1 MKINSLLFTVW
12 MLFLTIPMVAQQ
24 PDARD
29 ILDRAAEA
37 FRREGEVKI
46 TFSVRAPEGNTNGS
60 IRLKGDKF
68 LLETEGVTTW
78 FDGRTQWSYLAS
90 SDEVNVSEPTPEEL
104 QSINPYSWLSLY
116 KQDYKQKVA
125 DVAKVQEPIAR
136 CESYLNFCD
145 AVIHDTIKEMDFVD
159 TFDIDQYD
167 SLTSMKEYVFAS
179 SNYTDGTDMRDY
191 SSVYSKDLELIDAKE
206 LQDKVEAYNEKQD
219 NDYF

>member
-29 ILDRAAEA
+29 ILDRAADA
-37 FRREGEVKI
+37 FRREGGVKI

-116 KQDYKQKVA
+116 KQDYKLKVA
-125 DVAKVQEPIAR
+125 KTGNASDDTAYKVVMNATKRSQDMQCIILYIEKGSFRPLKLSMVQRGRKDVALVFIN
-136 CESYLNFCD
+136 SYQTGKNYD
-145 AVIHDTIKEMDFVD
+145 
-159 TFDIDQYD
+159 D
-167 SLTSMKEYVFAS
+167 SLFVFDRKA
-179 SNYTDGTDMRDY
+179 YPTAEL
-191 SSVYSKDLELIDAKE
+191 VDLR
-206 LQDKVEAYNEKQD
+206 
-219 NDYF
+219 

>member
-12 MLFLTIPMVAQQ
+12 MLFLTIPTVAQQ

-29 ILDRAAEA
+29 ILDRAADA
-37 FRREGEVKI
+37 FRREGGVKI

-116 KQDYKQKVA
+116 KQDYKLKVA
-125 DVAKVQEPIAR
+125 KTGNASDDTAYKVVMNATKRSQDMQCIILYIEKGSFRPLKLSMVQQGSKDAAVVFIN
-136 CESYLNFCD
+136 SYQTGKNYD
-145 AVIHDTIKEMDFVD
+145 
-159 TFDIDQYD
+159 D
-167 SLTSMKEYVFAS
+167 SLFVFDRKA
-179 SNYTDGTDMRDY
+179 YPTAEL
-191 SSVYSKDLELIDAKE
+191 VDLR
-206 LQDKVEAYNEKQD
+206 
-219 NDYF
+219 

>member
-29 ILDRAAEA
+29 ILDRAADA
-37 FRREGEVKI
+37 FRREGGVKI

-116 KQDYKQKVA
+116 KQDYKLKVA
-125 DVAKVQEPIAR
+125 KTGNASDDTAYKVVMNATKRSQDMQCIILYIEKGSFRPLKLSMVQRGSKDASVVFIN
-136 CESYLNFCD
+136 SYQTGKNYD
-145 AVIHDTIKEMDFVD
+145 
-159 TFDIDQYD
+159 D
-167 SLTSMKEYVFAS
+167 SLFVFDRKA
-179 SNYTDGTDMRDY
+179 YPTAEL
-191 SSVYSKDLELIDAKE
+191 VDLR
-206 LQDKVEAYNEKQD
+206 
-219 NDYF
+219 

>member
-29 ILDRAAEA
+29 ILDRAADA
-37 FRREGEVKI
+37 FRREGGVKI

-116 KQDYKQKVA
+116 KQDYKLKVA
-125 DVAKVQEPIAR
+125 KTGNASDDTAYKVVMNATKRSQDMQCIILYIEKGSFRPLKLSMVQRDSKDAAVVFIN
-136 CESYLNFCD
+136 SYQTGKNYD
-145 AVIHDTIKEMDFVD
+145 
-159 TFDIDQYD
+159 D
-167 SLTSMKEYVFAS
+167 SLFVFDRKA
-179 SNYTDGTDMRDY
+179 YPTAEL
-191 SSVYSKDLELIDAKE
+191 VDLR
-206 LQDKVEAYNEKQD
+206 
-219 NDYF
+219 

>member
-12 MLFLTIPMVAQQ
+12 MLFLTIPTVAQQ

-29 ILDRAAEA
+29 ILDRAADA
-37 FRREGEVKI
+37 FRREGGVKI

-116 KQDYKQKVA
+116 KQDYKLKVA
-125 DVAKVQEPIAR
+125 KTGNASDDTAYKVVMNATKRSQDMQCIILYIEKGSFRPLKLSMVRRGSKDAAVVFIN
-136 CESYLNFCD
+136 SYQTGKNYD
-145 AVIHDTIKEMDFVD
+145 
-159 TFDIDQYD
+159 D
-167 SLTSMKEYVFAS
+167 SLFVFDRKA
-179 SNYTDGTDMRDY
+179 YPTAEL
-191 SSVYSKDLELIDAKE
+191 VDLR
-206 LQDKVEAYNEKQD
+206 
-219 NDYF
+219 

>member
-29 ILDRAAEA
+29 ILDRAADA
-37 FRREGEVKI
+37 FRREGGVKI

-116 KQDYKQKVA
+116 KQDYKLKVA
-125 DVAKVQEPIAR
+125 KTGNASDDTAYKVVMNATKRSQDMQCIILYIEKGSFRPLKLSRVQRGSKDAAVVFIN
-136 CESYLNFCD
+136 SYQTGKNYD
-145 AVIHDTIKEMDFVD
+145 
-159 TFDIDQYD
+159 D
-167 SLTSMKEYVFAS
+167 SLFVFDRKA
-179 SNYTDGTDMRDY
+179 YPTAEL
-191 SSVYSKDLELIDAKE
+191 VDLR
-206 LQDKVEAYNEKQD
+206 
-219 NDYF
+219 

>member
-29 ILDRAAEA
+29 ILDRAADA
-37 FRREGEVKI
+37 FRREGGVKI

-116 KQDYKQKVA
+116 KQDYKLKVA
-125 DVAKVQEPIAR
+125 KTGNASDDTAYKVVMNATKRSQDMQCIILYIEKGSFRPLKLSMVQRGSKEAA
-136 CESYLNFCD
+136 L
-145 AVIHDTIKEMDFVD
+145 VIINTYQPRKNVR
-159 TFDIDQYD
+159 
-167 SLTSMKEYVFAS
+167 AS
-179 SNYTDGTDMRDY
+179 VS
-191 SSVYSKDLELIDAKE
+191 I
-206 LQDKVEAYNEKQD
+206 
-219 NDYF
+219 

>member
-29 ILDRAAEA
+29 ILDRAADA
-37 FRREGEVKI
+37 FRREGGVKI

-116 KQDYKQKVA
+116 KQDYKLKVA
-125 DVAKVQEPIAR
+125 KTGNASDDTAYKVVMNATKRSQDMQCIILYIEKGSFRPLKLSMVQLGSKDAAVVFIN
-136 CESYLNFCD
+136 SYQTGKNYD
-145 AVIHDTIKEMDFVD
+145 
-159 TFDIDQYD
+159 D
-167 SLTSMKEYVFAS
+167 SLFVFDRKA
-179 SNYTDGTDMRDY
+179 YPTAEL
-191 SSVYSKDLELIDAKE
+191 VDLR
-206 LQDKVEAYNEKQD
+206 
-219 NDYF
+219 

>member
-1 MKINSLLFTVW
+1 

-29 ILDRAAEA
+29 ILDRAADA
-37 FRREGEVKI
+37 FRREGGVKI

-116 KQDYKQKVA
+116 KQDYKLKVA
-125 DVAKVQEPIAR
+125 KTGNASDDTAYKVVMNATKRSQDMQCIILYIEKGSFRPLKLSMVQLGSKDAAVVFIN
-136 CESYLNFCD
+136 SYQTGKNYD
-145 AVIHDTIKEMDFVD
+145 
-159 TFDIDQYD
+159 D
-167 SLTSMKEYVFAS
+167 SLFVFDRKA
-179 SNYTDGTDMRDY
+179 YPTAEL
-191 SSVYSKDLELIDAKE
+191 VDLR
-206 LQDKVEAYNEKQD
+206 
-219 NDYF
+219 

>member
-29 ILDRAAEA
+29 ILDRAADA
-37 FRREGEVKI
+37 FRREGGVKI

-90 SDEVNVSEPTPEEL
+90 SDEVNVSEPTLEEL

-116 KQDYKQKVA
+116 KQDYKLKVA
-125 DVAKVQEPIAR
+125 KTGNASDDTAYKVVMNATKRSQNMQCIILYIEKGSFRPLKLSMVQRGSKDAAVVFTN
-136 CESYLNFCD
+136 SYQTGKNYD
-145 AVIHDTIKEMDFVD
+145 
-159 TFDIDQYD
+159 D
-167 SLTSMKEYVFAS
+167 SLFVFDRKA
-179 SNYTDGTDMRDY
+179 YPTAEL
-191 SSVYSKDLELIDAKE
+191 VDLR
-206 LQDKVEAYNEKQD
+206 
-219 NDYF
+219 

>member
-29 ILDRAAEA
+29 ILDRAADA
-37 FRREGEVKI
+37 FRREGGVKI

-116 KQDYKQKVA
+116 KQDYKLKVA
-125 DVAKVQEPIAR
+125 KTGNASDDTAYKVVMNATKRSQDMQCIILYIEKGSFRPLKLSMVQRGSTDAAVVFIN
-136 CESYLNFCD
+136 SYQTGKNYD
-145 AVIHDTIKEMDFVD
+145 
-159 TFDIDQYD
+159 D
-167 SLTSMKEYVFAS
+167 SLFVFDRKA
-179 SNYTDGTDMRDY
+179 YPTAEL
-191 SSVYSKDLELIDAKE
+191 VDLR
-206 LQDKVEAYNEKQD
+206 
-219 NDYF
+219 

>member
-29 ILDRAAEA
+29 ILDRAADA
-37 FRREGEVKI
+37 FRREGGVKI

-116 KQDYKQKVA
+116 KQDYKLKVA
-125 DVAKVQEPIAR
+125 KTGNASDDTAYKVVMNATKRSQDMQCIILYIEKGSFRPLKLSMVQRGSKDAAVVVR
-136 CESYLNFCD
+136 NSYQTGKNYD
-145 AVIHDTIKEMDFVD
+145 
-159 TFDIDQYD
+159 D
-167 SLTSMKEYVFAS
+167 SLFVFDRKA
-179 SNYTDGTDMRDY
+179 YPTAAL
-191 SSVYSKDLELIDAKE
+191 VDLR
-206 LQDKVEAYNEKQD
+206 
-219 NDYF
+219 

>member
-12 MLFLTIPMVAQQ
+12 MLFLTIPTVAQQ

-29 ILDRAAEA
+29 ILDRAADA
-37 FRREGEVKI
+37 FRREGGVKI

-116 KQDYKQKVA
+116 KQDYKLKVA
-125 DVAKVQEPIAR
+125 KTGNALDDTAYKVVMNATKRSQDMQCIILYIEKGSFRPLKLSMVQRGSKDAAVVFIN
-136 CESYLNFCD
+136 SYQTGKNYD
-145 AVIHDTIKEMDFVD
+145 
-159 TFDIDQYD
+159 D
-167 SLTSMKEYVFAS
+167 SLFVFDRKA
-179 SNYTDGTDMRDY
+179 YPTAEL
-191 SSVYSKDLELIDAKE
+191 VDLR
-206 LQDKVEAYNEKQD
+206 
-219 NDYF
+219 

>member
-12 MLFLTIPMVAQQ
+12 MLFLTIPTVAQQ

-29 ILDRAAEA
+29 ILDRAADA
-37 FRREGEVKI
+37 FRREDGVKI
-46 TFSVRAPEGNTNGS
+46 TFSVHAPEGNTNGS

-116 KQDYKQKVA
+116 KQDYKLKVA
-125 DVAKVQEPIAR
+125 KTGNASDDTAYKVVMNATKRSQDMQCIILYIEKGSFRPLKLSMVQRGSKDAAVVFIN
-136 CESYLNFCD
+136 SYQTGKNYD
-145 AVIHDTIKEMDFVD
+145 
-159 TFDIDQYD
+159 D
-167 SLTSMKEYVFAS
+167 SLFVFDRKA
-179 SNYTDGTDMRDY
+179 YPTAEL
-191 SSVYSKDLELIDAKE
+191 VDLR
-206 LQDKVEAYNEKQD
+206 
-219 NDYF
+219 

>member
-29 ILDRAAEA
+29 ILDRAADA
-37 FRREGEVKI
+37 FRREGGVKI

-116 KQDYKQKVA
+116 KQDYKLKVA
-125 DVAKVQEPIAR
+125 KTGNASDDTAYKVVMNATKRSQDMQCIILYIEKGSFRPLKLSMVQRGSKDVAVVFIN
-136 CESYLNFCD
+136 SYQTGKNYD
-145 AVIHDTIKEMDFVD
+145 
-159 TFDIDQYD
+159 D
-167 SLTSMKEYVFAS
+167 SLFVFDRKA
-179 SNYTDGTDMRDY
+179 YPTAEL
-191 SSVYSKDLELIDAKE
+191 VDLR
-206 LQDKVEAYNEKQD
+206 
-219 NDYF
+219 

>member
-1 MKINSLLFTVW
+1 MKINRLLFTVW
-12 MLFLTIPMVAQQ
+12 MLFLTIPTVAQQ

-29 ILDRAAEA
+29 ILDRAADA
-37 FRREGEVKI
+37 FRREGGVKI

-116 KQDYKQKVA
+116 KQDYKLKVA
-125 DVAKVQEPIAR
+125 KTGNASDDTAYKVVMNATKRSQDMQCIILYIEKGSFRPLKLSMVRRGSKDAAVVFIN
-136 CESYLNFCD
+136 SYQTGKNYD
-145 AVIHDTIKEMDFVD
+145 
-159 TFDIDQYD
+159 D
-167 SLTSMKEYVFAS
+167 SLFVFDRKA
-179 SNYTDGTDMRDY
+179 YPTAEL
-191 SSVYSKDLELIDAKE
+191 VDLR
-206 LQDKVEAYNEKQD
+206 
-219 NDYF
+219 

>member
-29 ILDRAAEA
+29 ILDRAADA
-37 FRREGEVKI
+37 FRREGGVKI

-116 KQDYKQKVA
+116 KQDYKLKVA
-125 DVAKVQEPIAR
+125 KTGNASDDTAYKVVMNATKRSQDMQCIILYIEKGSFRPLKLSMVQRGSKDATVVFIN
-136 CESYLNFCD
+136 SYQTGKNYD
-145 AVIHDTIKEMDFVD
+145 
-159 TFDIDQYD
+159 D
-167 SLTSMKEYVFAS
+167 SLFVFDRKA
-179 SNYTDGTDMRDY
+179 YPTAEL
-191 SSVYSKDLELIDAKE
+191 VDLR
-206 LQDKVEAYNEKQD
+206 
-219 NDYF
+219 

>member
-29 ILDRAAEA
+29 ILDRAADA
-37 FRREGEVKI
+37 FRREGGVKI

-116 KQDYKQKVA
+116 KQDYKLKVA
-125 DVAKVQEPIAR
+125 KTGNASDDTAYKVVMNATKRSQDMQCIILYIEKRGSKDAAVVFIN
-136 CESYLNFCD
+136 SYQTGKNYD
-145 AVIHDTIKEMDFVD
+145 
-159 TFDIDQYD
+159 D
-167 SLTSMKEYVFAS
+167 SLFVFDRKA
-179 SNYTDGTDMRDY
+179 YPTAEL
-191 SSVYSKDLELIDAKE
+191 VDLR
-206 LQDKVEAYNEKQD
+206 
-219 NDYF
+219 

>member
-29 ILDRAAEA
+29 ILDRAADA
-37 FRREGEVKI
+37 FRREGGVKI

-116 KQDYKQKVA
+116 KQDYKLKVA
-125 DVAKVQEPIAR
+125 KTGNASDDTAYKVVMNATKRSQDMQCIILYIEKGSFRPLKLSMVKRGSKDAAVVFIN
-136 CESYLNFCD
+136 SYQTGKNYD
-145 AVIHDTIKEMDFVD
+145 
-159 TFDIDQYD
+159 D
-167 SLTSMKEYVFAS
+167 SLFVFDRKA
-179 SNYTDGTDMRDY
+179 YPTAEL
-191 SSVYSKDLELIDAKE
+191 VDLR
-206 LQDKVEAYNEKQD
+206 
-219 NDYF
+219 

>member
-12 MLFLTIPMVAQQ
+12 MLFLTIPTVAQQ

-29 ILDRAAEA
+29 ILDRAADA
-37 FRREGEVKI
+37 FRKEGGVKI

-60 IRLKGDKF
+60 IRLQGDKF

-116 KQDYKQKVA
+116 KQDYKLKVA
-125 DVAKVQEPIAR
+125 KTGNVSDDTAYKVVMNATKRSQDIQCIILYIEKGSFRPLKLSMVQRGSKDAAVVFIT
-136 CESYLNFCD
+136 SYPTGKNYD
-145 AVIHDTIKEMDFVD
+145 
-159 TFDIDQYD
+159 D
-167 SLTSMKEYVFAS
+167 SLYVFHRKA
-179 SNYTDGTDMRDY
+179 YPRAD
-191 SSVYSKDLELIDAKE
+191 SVDLG
-206 LQDKVEAYNEKQD
+206 
-219 NDYF
+219 